1 MKKILIVDD
10 EEILRM
16 LIADTLEDLDAQIEV
31 AEDGRIAL
39 EKLSQTEYDLMLL
52 DYMMPE
58 LSGMEI
64 LERLPQELKAKMP
77 ILMLTAKAQDSDRK
91 KAMDAGVRSFI
102 PKPFSPLELLGVVE
116 GILSE

>member
-16 LIADTLEDLDAQIEV
+16 LISDTLEDLDVHIEF

-39 EKLSQTEYDLMLL
+39 EKLNQTDFDLLLL

-58 LSGMEI
+58 LTGMEV
-64 LERLPQELKAKMP
+64 LERLPQEKKDNMS
-77 ILMLTAKAQDSDRK
+77 ILMLTAKAQDSDRT
-91 KAMDAGVRSFI
+91 KALDAGVRCFI

-116 GILSE
+116 EILDE